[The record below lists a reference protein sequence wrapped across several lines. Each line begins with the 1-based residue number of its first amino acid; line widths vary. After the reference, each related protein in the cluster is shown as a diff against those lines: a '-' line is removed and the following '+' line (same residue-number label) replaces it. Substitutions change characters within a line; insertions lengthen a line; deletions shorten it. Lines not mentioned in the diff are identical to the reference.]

1 MNNLYPNTIGQV
13 LFLLL
18 IPFFLASPFF
28 YLMMT
33 MGLNYEEF
41 SLINM
46 LIYFILFL
54 GLYIAISKIK
64 KLPLVLDSH
73 FVPTKNHSIGVFILL
88 VISFQIGINS
98 PMAKTISFFF
108 NLNNEN
114 ATPPSILVLMSIV
127 LFGPLM
133 EEIMFRGI
141 ILRGLLSKYTA
152 KKAIIFTAILF
163 GLIHMNPIQIPG
175 AILLGIFFSW
185 IYYRTRNI
193 GICIMLHMVA
203 NTTTMLIQYIPP
215 HLSFSIW
222 YIYGVFTL
230 VFVILT
236 IQLYKKSKKNIF

>member
-1 MNNLYPNTIGQV
+1 
-13 LFLLL
+13 
-18 IPFFLASPFF
+18 
-28 YLMMT
+28 
-33 MGLNYEEF
+33 
-41 SLINM
+41 
-46 LIYFILFL
+46 
-54 GLYIAISKIK
+54 
-64 KLPLVLDSH
+64 
-73 FVPTKNHSIGVFILL
+73 
-88 VISFQIGINS
+88 
-98 PMAKTISFFF
+98 
-108 NLNNEN
+108 
-114 ATPPSILVLMSIV
+114 MSIV

-222 YIYGVFTL
+222 YINGVFTL